1 MMKEASSSKNNQFL
15 IATEVGILHRMQ
27 AENPSK
33 EFIPVKKDAIC
44 KYMKKITVEKVYN
57 SLLNDVYEV
66 KVPENVAKKAIIPI
80 ERMLAI
86 S

>member
-1 MMKEASSSKNNQFL
+1 
-15 IATEVGILHRMQ
+15 
-27 AENPSK
+27 
-33 EFIPVKKDAIC
+33 
-44 KYMKKITVEKVYN
+44 MKKITIEKVYN
-57 SLLNDVYEV
+57 SLLNNVHEV

>member
-1 MMKEASSSKNNQFL
+1 MKEARSSKNDQFL

-27 AENPSK
+27 EENPSK
-33 EFIPVKKDAIC
+33 EFIPVKEDAIC
-44 KYMKKITVEKVYN
+44 KYMKKITIEKVYN
-57 SLLNDVYEV
+57 SLLNDVHEV
-66 KVPENVAKKAIIPI
+66 KVPENIAKRAIIPI

>member
-1 MMKEASSSKNNQFL
+1 MKEASSSKNDQFL

-27 AENPSK
+27 EENPSK
-33 EFIPVKKDAIC
+33 EFIPVKEDAIC

-57 SLLNDVYEV
+57 SLLNDVHEV
-66 KVPENVAKKAIIPI
+66 KVPEKIAKRAIIPI

>member
-1 MMKEASSSKNNQFL
+1 MKEASSSKNDQFL

-27 AENPSK
+27 EENPSK
-33 EFIPVKKDAIC
+33 EFIPVKEDAIC
-44 KYMKKITVEKVYN
+44 KYMKKITIEKVYN
-57 SLLNDVYEV
+57 SLLNDVHEV
-66 KVPENVAKKAIIPI
+66 KVPENIAKRAIIPI